1 MGRTRAW
8 LVVSPVI
15 AAGVL
20 VAHALAYR
28 LTSTPTDPFHEYLA
42 HAPQV
47 LLLLALSGLAL
58 AGFGPRRDAPP
69 AWVFP
74 LVGIATFV
82 AQEHVERIVHGGSV
96 PILVTT
102 PVFLVG
108 LVLQV
113 PVALVAWVLARRL
126 LAVVAEQGPRLSLRA
141 RLEFAV
147 RARELG
153 HVAATALP
161 SPLSRGPPDSLLS
174 R

>member
-1 MGRTRAW
+1 MNRTRAW

-28 LTSTPTDPFHEYLA
+28 LTATPTDPFHEYLA

-47 LLLLALSGLAL
+47 LLLLALSGLVL
-58 AGFGPRRDAPP
+58 AGFGPRREAPP

-74 LVGIATFV
+74 LVGVATFV
-82 AQEHVERIVHGGSV
+82 AQEHVERIVHGGGV

-108 LVLQV
+108 LALQL
-113 PVALVAWVLARRL
+113 PVALVAWFLARRL
-126 LAVVAEQGPRLSLRA
+126 LAVVERAQARPSLRS
-141 RLEFAV
+141 RLVFMLLPV
-147 RARELG
+147 ELD
-153 HVAATALP
+153 HVAAMALP
-161 SPLSRGPPDSLLS
+161 SPQSRGPPVSVEP

>member
-1 MGRTRAW
+1 MNRTRAW
-8 LVVSPVI
+8 LVVSPVV
-15 AAGVL
+15 ATGVL

-42 HAPQV
+42 HGPQV
-47 LLLLALSGLAL
+47 LLLLTLSGLAL

-74 LVGIATFV
+74 AVAVATFV
-82 AQEHVERIVHGGSV
+82 AQEHVERLVHGGGV

-108 LVLQV
+108 LALQI
-113 PVALVAWVLARRL
+113 PVALVAWALARRL
-126 LAVVAEQGPRLSLRA
+126 LAVVAEERPRLPLRS
-141 RLEFAV
+141 RLEFDV
-147 RARELG
+147 LPARLD
-153 HVAATALP
+153 HVAASSLP
-161 SPLSRGPPDSLLS
+161 SPLSRGPPIPVSS

>member
-1 MGRTRAW
+1 VIRTRAW

-20 VAHALAYR
+20 VAHTLAYR
-28 LTSTPTDPFHEYLA
+28 LTSTPTGPFHEYLT

-47 LLLLALSGLAL
+47 LLLLALSGLL
-58 AGFGPRRDAPP
+58 LSFGSGRDAPA

-74 LVGIATFV
+74 VAALATFT
-82 AQEHVERIVHGGSV
+82 AQEHLERFVHGDGMPV
-96 PILVTT
+96 LVLT

-113 PVALVAWVLARRL
+113 PVAVLSWRLARGL
-126 LAVVAEQGPRLSLRA
+126 LAVVEERTRA
-141 RLEFAV
+141 ALLPRLEFPV
-147 RARELG
+147 VVLDAR
-153 HVAATALP
+153 HVAVLARPA
-161 SPLSRGPPDSLLS
+161 SASRGPPLPALS

>member
-1 MGRTRAW
+1 MNRTRAW

-28 LTSTPTDPFHEYLA
+28 LTSTPADPFHEYLA

-47 LLLLALSGLAL
+47 LLLLGLSGLAI

-69 AWVFP
+69 AWVVP
-74 LVGIATFV
+74 IVGVVTFV
-82 AQEHVERIVHGGSV
+82 TQEHVERIVHGGGV
-96 PILVTT
+96 PVLVTA

-108 LVLQV
+108 LALQL
-113 PVALVAWVLARRL
+113 PVALVAWLLARRL
-126 LAVVAEQGPRLSLRA
+126 LGAVERTGLCISLRS
-141 RLEFAV
+141 RLEFV
-147 RARELG
+147 CLPVEFDD
-153 HVAATALP
+153 VAAIALP
-161 SPLSRGPPDSLLS
+161 SRQSRGPPVAVRS

>member
-1 MGRTRAW
+1 MNRTRAW

-15 AAGVL
+15 ATGVL

-28 LTSTPTDPFHEYLA
+28 LTFTPTDPFHEYLA

-47 LLLLALSGLAL
+47 LLLLTLSGLAL

-74 LVGIATFV
+74 AVAVATFV
-82 AQEHVERIVHGGSV
+82 AQEHLERFVHGGGV

-108 LVLQV
+108 LALQV
-113 PVALVAWVLARRL
+113 PVALVAWALARRL
-126 LAVVAEQGPRLSLRA
+126 LAVVTEQRRRLSLRS
-141 RLEFAV
+141 RIEFAILAV
-147 RARELG
+147 RLD
-153 HVAATALP
+153 HVAASSLP
-161 SPLSRGPPDSLLS
+161 RPLSRGPPGLVSP

>member
-1 MGRTRAW
+1 VGRTRAW

-47 LLLLALSGLAL
+47 LLLLALSGFAL

-69 AWVFP
+69 ARVFP
-74 LVGIATFV
+74 LVGVATFV
-82 AQEHVERIVHGGSV
+82 AQEHVERIVHGGGV
-96 PILVTT
+96 PLLVTT

-108 LVLQV
+108 LALQV

-126 LAVVAEQGPRLSLRA
+126 LRVVAENRPQPSLRPQ
-141 RLEFAV
+141 LEFAV
-147 RARELG
+147 CTRELG
-153 HVAATALP
+153 HVTATALP
-161 SPLSRGPPDSLLS
+161 SSLSRGPPVPIPS

>member
-1 MGRTRAW
+1 MNRTRAW
-8 LVVSPVI
+8 LVVSPVS

-20 VAHALAYR
+20 VAHSLAYR

-82 AQEHVERIVHGGSV
+82 AQEHVERIAHGDGV
-96 PILVTT
+96 PMLVTT

-108 LVLQV
+108 LALQL
-113 PVALVAWVLARRL
+113 PVALVAWLLARRL
-126 LAVVAEQGPRLSLRA
+126 LGAVERADPRLPLRS
-141 RLEFAV
+141 RIEFLLLPV
-147 RARELG
+147 DLD
-153 HVAATALP
+153 HVAAIALP
-161 SPLSRGPPDSLLS
+161 SRHSRGPPASV
-174 R
+174 RPR

>member
-1 MGRTRAW
+1 MNRTRAW
-8 LVVSPVI
+8 LVVSPVS

-20 VAHALAYR
+20 VAHSLAYR

-82 AQEHVERIVHGGSV
+82 AQEHVERIAHGDGV
-96 PILVTT
+96 PMLVTT

-108 LVLQV
+108 LALQL
-113 PVALVAWVLARRL
+113 PVALVAWLLARRL
-126 LAVVAEQGPRLSLRA
+126 LGAVERADPRLSLRS
-141 RLEFAV
+141 RI
-147 RARELG
+147 ELLLLPVDLD
-153 HVAATALP
+153 HVAAVALP
-161 SPLSRGPPDSLLS
+161 SRHSRGPPVSV
-174 R
+174 RTR